1 MYKIYTHLYIYM
13 EPVVLDPWI
22 VTPRQSAGKR
32 KPGFQYIIYIYIYK
46 VALLLFPRSTSIA
59 PGR

>member
-1 MYKIYTHLYIYM
+1 MYKMYTHLYIYM

-32 KPGFQYIIYIYIYK
+32 KPGFQYIIYIYIYIK
-46 VALLLFPRSTSIA
+46 LLYCCFL
-59 PGR
+59 GQHQ